1 MRWFLPSRLSHL
13 LLYPVERSQQAEDT
27 RNTAIV
33 SQAKAST
40 KVIIADDHPLFR
52 EALSLALDRA
62 LGGVEI
68 FQAGN
73 MEELE
78 QVSREHDKADLV
90 LLDLHMPGV
99 QGFSALIY
107 LRAHHPELPVCVISA
122 NNNPIVIQ
130 RAMDHG
136 AAAFIHKSAAIGEM
150 REALLAVLAG
160 DIWQPAELD
169 GITSATPPDELEVA
183 ERISELTPQ
192 QFRVLMMV
200 TEGLL
205 NKQIAYD
212 LEISE
217 ATVKAHMTAIFRKL
231 GVTNRTQAVL
241 MAQRLAVD
249 APEAGRQGF

>member
-1 MRWFLPSRLSHL
+1 MH
-13 LLYPVERSQQAEDT
+13 
-27 RNTAIV
+27 
-33 SQAKAST
+33 
-40 KVIIADDHPLFR
+40 KVIVADDHPLFR
-52 EALSLALDRA
+52 EALGLALQQA

-68 FQAGN
+68 VQAGN
-73 MEELE
+73 MAELE
-78 QVSREHDKADLV
+78 AVSREHETADLV

-122 NNNPIVIQ
+122 NDNPTVIR

-136 AAAFIHKSAAIGEM
+136 AAAFIHKSASVTEM
-150 REALLAVLAG
+150 RQVLEAVLAG
-160 DIWQPAELD
+160 DIWQPEETRTQATAGDELD
-169 GITSATPPDELEVA
+169 VA
-183 ERISELTPQ
+183 ERIGELTPQ

-200 TEGLL
+200 AEGLL

-231 GVTNRTQAVL
+231 GVTNRTRAVL
-241 MAQRLAVD
+241 MIQRLAVE
-249 APEAGRQGF
+249 PTESNLYGF

>member
-1 MRWFLPSRLSHL
+1 VTESGTSTT
-13 LLYPVERSQQAEDT
+13 V
-27 RNTAIV
+27 IV
-33 SQAKAST
+33 
-40 KVIIADDHPLFR
+40 ADDHPLFR
-52 EALSLALDRA
+52 EALGLALQQA
-62 LGGVEI
+62 LGEVRI
-68 FQAGN
+68 IQAGN
-73 MEELE
+73 MAELE
-78 QVSREHDKADLV
+78 AVALEHETADLV

-122 NNNPIVIQ
+122 NSNPAVIQ

-136 AAAFIHKSAAIGEM
+136 AAAFIHKSAPVGDL
-150 REALLAVLAG
+150 RTALKTVLAG
-160 DIWQPAELD
+160 DLWQPPE
-169 GITSATPPDELEVA
+169 IERSSALTRADELEVA
-183 ERISELTPQ
+183 ERIGELTPQ

-200 TEGLL
+200 AEGLL

-249 APEAGRQGF
+249 PPENDRRHF

>member
-1 MRWFLPSRLSHL
+1 MH
-13 LLYPVERSQQAEDT
+13 
-27 RNTAIV
+27 
-33 SQAKAST
+33 
-40 KVIIADDHPLFR
+40 KVIVADDHPLFR
-52 EALSLALDRA
+52 EALGLALQQA

-68 FQAGN
+68 VQAGN
-73 MEELE
+73 MAELE
-78 QVSREHDKADLV
+78 AVSREHETADLM

-122 NNNPIVIQ
+122 NDNPTVIR

-136 AAAFIHKSAAIGEM
+136 AAAFIHKSASVTEM
-150 REALLAVLAG
+150 RQVLEAVLAG
-160 DIWQPAELD
+160 DIWQPEESRIQATAGDELD
-169 GITSATPPDELEVA
+169 VA
-183 ERISELTPQ
+183 ERIGELTPQ

-200 TEGLL
+200 AEGLL

-241 MAQRLAVD
+241 MAKRLAVD
-249 APEAGRQGF
+249 PPESDRRHI

>member
-1 MRWFLPSRLSHL
+1 MTDQPHR
-13 LLYPVERSQQAEDT
+13 V
-27 RNTAIV
+27 IV
-33 SQAKAST
+33 
-40 KVIIADDHPLFR
+40 ADDHPLFR
-52 EALSLALDRA
+52 EALSLALTTA
-62 LGGVEI
+62 LGGAEI
-68 FQAGN
+68 IQADD
-73 MEELE
+73 MASLE
-78 QVSREHDKADLV
+78 TAAQSHSDADLV

-122 NNNPIVIQ
+122 NNNVVVIQ

-136 AAAFIHKSAAIGEM
+136 AAAFIHKSASVDTI
-150 REALLAVLAG
+150 REALESVLAG
-160 DIWQPAELD
+160 NLWNPNDGNVSEATQADELD
-169 GITSATPPDELEVA
+169 TA

-200 TEGLL
+200 AEGML

-212 LEISE
+212 LDISE

-241 MAQRLAVD
+241 LAQKLAVD
-249 APEAGRQGF
+249 PPEAGREGF

>member
-1 MRWFLPSRLSHL
+1 MQT
-13 LLYPVERSQQAEDT
+13 V
-27 RNTAIV
+27 IV
-33 SQAKAST
+33 
-40 KVIIADDHPLFR
+40 ADDHPLFR
-52 EALSLALDRA
+52 EALGLALQKA

-68 FQAGN
+68 VEAGN
-73 MEELE
+73 MAELE
-78 QVSREHDKADLV
+78 QLSREHEHADLV

-107 LRAHHPELPVCVISA
+107 LRAHHPELPVCIISA
-122 NNNPIVIQ
+122 NDSTSVMQ

-136 AAAFIHKSAAIGEM
+136 AAAFIHKSASVDEI
-150 REALLAVLAG
+150 REALQCVLAG
-160 DIWQPAELD
+160 DIWYPSEIDGAATNTANEELD
-169 GITSATPPDELEVA
+169 VA
-183 ERISELTPQ
+183 ERIGELTPQ

-200 TEGLL
+200 AEGML

-241 MAQRLAVD
+241 MAKRLAVEPPETGQHGFGN
-249 APEAGRQGF
+249 APE